1 MGQRGGRKK
10 EDRREGRGELHCPI
24 PTPTPQPLHSQQVLF
39 QPLQL
44 EPVHRLSQ
52 V

>member
-24 PTPTPQPLHSQQVLF
+24 PTPTPSATS
-39 QPLQL
+39 
-44 EPVHRLSQ
+44 LSASSFSALAA
-52 V
+52 